1 MGGAQLTGIIR
12 RYRPVQFSLPSSYST
27 QSWDAQFHDFHDLL
41 GQILL
46 FLTIALSFL
55 SLSKM
60 PSAVVDATP
69 SHKFTVDSFEA
80 GTATAEEIVRS
91 IARNGGCFLRGL
103 IDRESLDLMI
113 KEVQPYLDADEPWEG
128 EFFPKETRRVNGLP
142 TKSPTYTEKVL
153 AHPLYV
159 EVSNQLLTTRSSS
172 WVGDKEEHYVS
183 PPQLNS
189 TSVLAIGPGARAQ
202 GLHRDDILHHT
213 KLPKITPEQY
223 TSDRDTA
230 LGIFLAAS
238 KITVANGATRFIPGS
253 HLDDSSSGPGDE
265 SKAVYAEMEPGDA
278 FLMLASCFHGGSANT
293 TTDQVRFLFGS
304 FMCRGY
310 LRQEENQFLANPIEE
325 VKKMPENLQ
334 RMIGYSVSS
343 PYCGWVDLKDP
354 ISFVRD
360 VKVSY
365 SDL

>member
-1 MGGAQLTGIIR
+1 
-12 RYRPVQFSLPSSYST
+12 
-27 QSWDAQFHDFHDLL
+27 
-41 GQILL
+41 
-46 FLTIALSFL
+46 
-55 SLSKM
+55 M
-60 PSAVVDATP
+60 PSAIKDAKPTGC
-69 SHKFTVDSFEA
+69 FTVDSFVASTTTA
-80 GTATAEEIVRS
+80 GEVVRS
-91 IARNGGCFLRGL
+91 ISKNGGCFLRGL
-103 IDRESLDLMI
+103 VDRESLDVMI
-113 KEVQPYLDADEPWEG
+113 KEVKPYLDADVPWEG

-153 AHPLYV
+153 MNPLFV

-172 WVGDKEEHYVS
+172 WVGGKEEHYTS
-183 PPQLNS
+183 LPQLNS
-189 TSVLAIGPGARAQ
+189 TSVLAIGPGARPQ

-213 KLPKITPEQY
+213 KLSKITADQY
-223 TSDRDTA
+223 TTDRDTA

-238 KITVANGATRFIPGS
+238 QTTVANGATRFIPGS
-253 HLDDSSSGPGDE
+253 HLDNSSFGPGDE
-265 SKAVYAEMEPGDA
+265 SKAVYAEMNPGDA

-293 TTDQVRFLFGS
+293 TTDQTRMLFGS

-310 LRQEENQFLANPIEE
+310 LRQEENQFLANPIDE
-325 VKKMPENLQ
+325 VKKMSEPIQ

-360 VKVSY
+360 VTVGY